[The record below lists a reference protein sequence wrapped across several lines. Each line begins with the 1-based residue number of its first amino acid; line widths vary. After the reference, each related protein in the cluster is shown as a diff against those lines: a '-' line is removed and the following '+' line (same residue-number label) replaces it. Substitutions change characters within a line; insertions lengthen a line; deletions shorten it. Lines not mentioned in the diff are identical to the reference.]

1 MADQLPIGSLW
12 LTSDQNPGSYP
23 YVNVTQTESG
33 HLLMMDDTP
42 GNETIRLQHGKIQQL
57 QLSDS
62 GPTTN
67 AATYLRMMPDG
78 SMETIVTGN
87 NFTVVVNDHNV
98 NIIGVCNI
106 VVNGDSKLHVYGDCF
121 SQIDRNLVAN
131 INGQTK
137 IHAEKDVDLSC
148 SGTIAISAGNQ
159 SDLVGGDIR
168 LSASGVVHV
177 EGDLNVTGKI
187 SGGASINATTNLTA
201 GYKCYTLGGL
211 ETLGGA
217 NIGFSTPGQYIPTGV
232 LTASSLVQAPQ
243 IIAGIGNIGMMKTIM
258 TSDIGGFLSQ
268 LRTVFNTHTNDG
280 YTNDRPDVGTGP
292 APIGFTI

>member
-187 SGGASINATTNLTA
+187 SGGTSINATTNLTA